1 MSLLPACVMAM
12 RWRVEDSEGGRT
24 AIRSSGFTRDLSAVL
39 EEKEEEREVQERGE
53 RKGGR
58 EEGGKEGRRE
68 GKGKREEGREDERER
83 EITAKRSMK
92 PNQP

>member
-1 MSLLPACVMAM
+1 M
-12 RWRVEDSEGGRT
+12 EDSEGGRT
-24 AIRSSGFTRDLSAVL
+24 AMRSSGFTRDLSAGL
-39 EEKEEEREVQERGE
+39 EEREGE
-53 RKGGR
+53 REVR
-58 EEGGKEGRRE
+58 EGGKRKGGRRE